1 MGRKWKSVVAMV
13 VSLMMLLTIVP
24 MSVCAMQIFIKI
36 AVDDGYDH
44 YTLEVEPTDR
54 IEDIRAKIYEK
65 KGSPIY
71 QQVLTFAGKVLEDGN
86 SLQDY
91 SIQKDSTINLTL
103 KAHMNDITIVNAD
116 YIEDDIYWFGKGK
129 GPTVIPAPGYVISNQ
144 ENGTYGDSVSFQQGD
159 IMVVYLKNAR
169 GEKLEGLDLS
179 KHIKFDTEAPVI
191 HNIEDGGKYYGMNV
205 FSFEDT
211 ITGIASLEIDGVET
225 VFSPMEPTIYIT
237 PDNAEHVIA
246 VTDKVGNVTTYTVFV
261 YKNYCVTY
269 VVDGKKIDEQYV
281 GYGKDAK
288 APEIPKKEGY
298 TDVAP
303 VWDHNGKNITADIE
317 INAVYTKN
325 AIEEVEQENAEHV
338 PTGDASNLWLWATLM
353 LISGSVLLKIVHS
366 KA

>member
-1 MGRKWKSVVAMV
+1 
-13 VSLMMLLTIVP
+13 
-24 MSVCAMQIFIKI
+24 
-36 AVDDGYDH
+36 
-44 YTLEVEPTDR
+44 
-54 IEDIRAKIYEK
+54 
-65 KGSPIY
+65 
-71 QQVLTFAGKVLEDGN
+71 
-86 SLQDY
+86 
-91 SIQKDSTINLTL
+91 
-103 KAHMNDITIVNAD
+103 
-116 YIEDDIYWFGKGK
+116 
-129 GPTVIPAPGYVISNQ
+129 
-144 ENGTYGDSVSFQQGD
+144 
-159 IMVVYLKNAR
+159 MVVYLKNAK
-169 GEKLEGLDLS
+169 GEKLEGLDFS

-225 VFSPMEPTIYIT
+225 AFSPMEPTIYIT

-269 VVDGKKIDEQYV
+269 LIDGKKIDEQYV

-325 AIEEVEQENAEHV
+325 VTEEVEQENAEHV
-338 PTGDASNLWLWATLM
+338 PTGDTSNLWLWAALM
-353 LISGSVLLKIVHS
+353 LISGSAFLKIVRS
-366 KA
+366 TK